1 MVDRPARDSLEVVRG
16 LLAVQGQD
24 ARRARL
30 AIRARSEG
38 LTAADVDR
46 APQPGSPG
54 KPSAASPTRATPS
67 VATWVQPCGKLPV
80 AITDALHCRLTPT
93 KADQGLG
100 QDYEGRL
107 WDVLWLAAF
116 TIKLADRGTDNVTF
130 TAALQEA
137 EAKSG
142 RPQNID
148 LRLRAVCG
156 PDDEGEPVITIGFP
170 EDF

>member
-1 MVDRPARDSLEVVRG
+1 MTK
-16 LLAVQGQD
+16 Q
-24 ARRARL
+24 
-30 AIRARSEG
+30 
-38 LTAADVDR
+38 LTLPEPTELPEDPFFGPVIYEY
-46 APQPGSPG
+46 
-54 KPSAASPTRATPS
+54 TRAQAIADGVLVDVTET
-67 VATWVQPCGKLPV
+67 AKETGFKLPV
-80 AITDALHCRLTPT
+80 VITEALHSRLTPT

-116 TIKLADRGTDNVTF
+116 TIKLADRGTDTVTF
-130 TAALQEA
+130 TVALQEV

-142 RPQNID
+142 QPQNTD

-156 PDDEGEPVITIGFP
+156 PGDEGEPVVTIGFP

>member
-1 MVDRPARDSLEVVRG
+1 MVTQLALPEPEDSFFGPV
-16 LLAVQGQD
+16 
-24 ARRARL
+24 
-30 AIRARSEG
+30 IYSY
-38 LTAADVDR
+38 
-46 APQPGSPG
+46 
-54 KPSAASPTRATPS
+54 TRAEAIDDGVLVDVTET
-67 VATWVQPCGKLPV
+67 AKEAGFKLPV
-80 AITDALHCRLTPT
+80 AITDALHCRLTPA

-116 TIKLADRGTDNVTF
+116 TIKLADRDTDTVTF

-137 EAKSG
+137 KAKSG
-142 RPQNID
+142 RPKNID

-156 PDDEGEPVITIGFP
+156 PDDDGEPVITIGFP